1 MDGERNRDRFTEGTQ
16 SFSGGTRGLSEG
28 CMYADL
34 KDPQTRA
41 DVRTGELIVAAA
53 QSYGI
58 DLPNV
63 HTGADEWVG
72 YLPDNLTLQLRDHG
86 PRMARTIL
94 KGARGMVVTTKF
106 NNDQDRAQ
114 VLTTLRGLLYNLG
127 VNNAASALP
136 EPWKDLENFPR
147 KK

>member
-1 MDGERNRDRFTEGTQ
+1 MSKDRFTEGTQ
-16 SFSGGTRGLSEG
+16 SFGGARGLGEG

-53 QSYGI
+53 QSFGV
-58 DLPNV
+58 DLPNA

-86 PRMARTIL
+86 PRMTRTIL
-94 KGARGMVVTTKF
+94 KNARGMVAKTKF
-106 NNDQDRAQ
+106 NNDQDRTQ

-127 VNNAASALP
+127 VNNAASTLP
-136 EPWKDLENFPR
+136 EPWKDLENFPQ

>member
-1 MDGERNRDRFTEGTQ
+1 MSKDRFTEGTQ
-16 SFSGGTRGLSEG
+16 SFSGGTRGPGEG

-34 KDPQTRA
+34 KDPQTRG

-53 QSYGI
+53 QSFGV

-86 PRMARTIL
+86 SRMTRTIL
-94 KGARGMVVTTKF
+94 KNARGRVATTKF
-106 NNDQDRAQ
+106 NNDQDRDH

-127 VNNAASALP
+127 VNNAASTLP
-136 EPWKDLENFPR
+136 KPWKDLENFPQ